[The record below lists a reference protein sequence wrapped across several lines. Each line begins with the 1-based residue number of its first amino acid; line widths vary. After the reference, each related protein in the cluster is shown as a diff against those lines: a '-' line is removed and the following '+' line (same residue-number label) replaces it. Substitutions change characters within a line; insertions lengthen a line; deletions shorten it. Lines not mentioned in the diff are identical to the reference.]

1 MFSENGEYVEAQFR
15 RWQQDKTSVDQ
26 TWQAFFAGMQFAG
39 TLPGG
44 TAPAG
49 GSGSGAA
56 SSADLRVQTG
66 VTRLVFWYRQA
77 GHLQADVDPL
87 ASDPPPPSPLLKLEN
102 FGLSEADLDRTVD
115 GSMYFG
121 LNSPATLRDLLATLK
136 ATYCGTTGFEYM
148 HIDSL
153 DVRSWI
159 ASRLEPTCNRPM
171 LKLRQKYRI
180 LLTLHQAELFEKFLH
195 TKYVGQKRFSL
206 EGGET
211 LIPVLDAIIEKG
223 PSLGVK
229 EVVIG
234 MAHRGRLNVLANTLH
249 KPFSE
254 IFNEFEDNYL
264 PLSTHDGDGDVKYHL
279 GFSADVETAD
289 GGKVHLSVTPNPS
302 HLEIVNP
309 VVEGRVRAKQRKH
322 GDKERV
328 TGVPVLIHGDAAFAG
343 QGVIMETFNLM
354 NLAGYRTGGTIH
366 IVVNNQ
372 IGFTTNPRDS
382 RSTQYCTDIAKFIQA
397 PILHVNAEDPEA
409 CVAAAEFALEFRQQF
424 KRDVVIDLVCYRRW
438 GHNEGDNPGYT
449 QPLQAKVI
457 AQKKPLSTIY
467 AAKLAGA
474 TEDPSV
480 TEAVVADI
488 VREFD
493 QKLSESLRDAEAVAA
508 AYRNQ
513 LEAAHQQ
520 VKEMV
525 KKGETK
531 KRGMEGFSGRWKGFT
546 NRYSHDPIATGIGD
560 AVLDRVG
567 AALGTFPDGF
577 TVHPNLLKILL
588 TRSENIKKR
597 GSVDWGTGEAL
608 AIGSLVLDGVP
619 VRLSGQDSRRG
630 TFTQRHAVVVDYE
643 TGSDYYPLQNLDP
656 KQAPFDVI
664 DSSLSEAA
672 VMGFEF
678 GYSLDDPESL
688 VMWEAQFGDFANG
701 AQVII
706 DQFLTSCESK
716 WNRSSGLVL
725 LLPHAYEG
733 QGPEHSSARLE
744 RFLQMCAED
753 NIQVAYPTTPAQYF
767 HLLRRQVKRGFRKP
781 LVVMTP
787 KSLLRLPAAV
797 SPVSE
802 FADGTH
808 FREVLDDDRRGSQ
821 GEPAGGSPSQD
832 RRGSQG
838 EPAGG
843 SPSHKDSADLVTRVL
858 VCSGKVYYDL
868 VKKRDELKTQAVAIL
883 RLEQLYPWPEAQ
895 LSAALS
901 KYRRAREFLWVQ
913 EESQN
918 MGGWSFVEPRL
929 RAMSFPFEYI
939 GRDASASPATG
950 SHHVHELEQKLLVDA
965 AFAPTPSGPIGPGW
979 VGWKTAAT
987 TINGAHANG
996 HTGAEDKTA
1005 ITGVKAGAPG
1015 A

>member
-1 MFSENGEYVEAQFR
+1 MFSENGEYVDQQFH
-15 RWQQDKTSVDQ
+15 RWQQDKNSVDS

-39 TLPGG
+39 TLPGS
-44 TAPAG
+44 TLPATG
-49 GSGSGAA
+49 GGASA
-56 SSADLRVQTG
+56 ADLRVQTG

-77 GHLQADVDPL
+77 GHLQAHIDPL
-87 ASDPPPPSPLLKLEN
+87 SSDPPPPNPLLKLEN

-121 LNSPATLRDLLATLK
+121 LNGPATLRDLLDTLK
-136 ATYCGTTGFEYM
+136 ATYCGTTGAEYM

-153 DVRSWI
+153 DVRTWI

-180 LLTLHQAELFEKFLH
+180 LLTLHQAELFERFLH

-223 PSLGVK
+223 PSVGVK

-279 GFSADVETAD
+279 GFSADIETAE
-289 GGKVHLSVTPNPS
+289 GGKVHVSVTPNPS

-322 GDKERV
+322 GDKERI

-366 IVVNNQ
+366 IVINNQ

-397 PILHVNAEDPEA
+397 PILHVNAEDLEA

-457 AQKKPLSTIY
+457 AKKQPLSAIY

-474 TEDPSV
+474 AEDPSV
-480 TEAVVADI
+480 TAAVVADI

-493 QKLSESLRDAEAVAA
+493 DKLAESLRDAEAVAA
-508 AYRNQ
+508 AYRNEM
-513 LEAAHQQ
+513 EAAHKQI
-520 VKEMV
+520 KEMV
-525 KKGETK
+525 KKGESK
-531 KRGMEGFSGRWKGFT
+531 KRGMEGFAGSWKDFS
-546 NRYSHDPIATGIGD
+546 NRYSHDPVTTGIGD
-560 AVLDRVG
+560 ATLDRIG
-567 AALGTFPDGF
+567 TALGTFPDGF

-608 AIGSLVLDGVP
+608 AIGSLVLEGTP

-643 TGSDYYPLQNLDP
+643 TGYDYYPLTTLDP
-656 KQAPFDVI
+656 KQGQFDVI

-716 WNRSSGLVL
+716 WSRSSGLVL

-753 NIQVAYPTTPAQYF
+753 NIQVVYPTTPAQYF
-767 HLLRRQVKRGFRKP
+767 HLLRRQVRRQFRKP

-802 FADGTH
+802 FSGDTH
-808 FREVLDDDRRGSQ
+808 FHEVLDDGANPDQ
-821 GEPAGGSPSQD
+821 
-832 RRGSQG
+832 
-838 EPAGG
+838 
-843 SPSHKDSADLVTRVL
+843 VTRVL

-868 VKKRDELKTQAVAIL
+868 AKKRDELKTQAVAIL
-883 RLEQLYPWPEAQ
+883 RMEQFYPWPESQ

-901 KYRRAREFLWVQ
+901 KYRRAREFVWVQ

-929 RAMSFPFEYI
+929 RAMSFPFEYV

-950 SHHVHELEQKLLVDA
+950 SHHVHGLEQKLLVDA
-965 AFAPTPSGPIGPGW
+965 AFAPIPSGPIGPGW

-987 TINGAHANG
+987 TTNGAHANG
-996 HTGAEDKTA
+996 HAEEKTA
-1005 ITGVKAGAPG
+1005 VTNVKAGEPG